1 MTKPLAGLFK
11 ARQKDAAR
19 PALYARSMRLCGE
32 HLAAQET
39 GAAGAAAPQVRLTRA
54 IGAFAASLD
63 SPSADPFD
71 ALLQVGER
79 ALEAGGDRGPGLALG
94 LAESATR
101 IRERSKGAWRL
112 RGLALDRL
120 GRGDEALRCYERY
133 VTLLEG
139 GAPAPEVARRM
150 DTLRRRRA
158 CLDEAVALFPETG
171 TETSTGSGT
180 GTGSALRDLL
190 QEPTGATGATAT
202 PATTA
207 VLAPRLAAYV
217 RERVAEHGPG
227 DAAVRRL
234 LVLHGRYSRLV
245 EQPAVPDPLLGGGT
259 PVGVAGLRGLV
270 AGRTVCV
277 VSNAGDVA
285 ESGLGAEI
293 DGYDLVVRCDAFR
306 IRAEGT
312 GERTGLHAV
321 TLRGD
326 SPWEGPAWTARAGVR
341 LVFGDPAAGWR
352 RATRERLAPGA
363 QEHVGDASLRRPL
376 GDPALLGEDG
386 WGAAT
391 TTAFTVLRLLDFLDA
406 SPRLD
411 LVGFTLPGRLRPR
424 EAEWVLD
431 RATHVDDSKMRIAL
445 R

>member
-11 ARQKDAAR
+11 ARQKEAAR
-19 PALYARSMRLCGE
+19 PALYTRTMRLCGE
-32 HLAAQET
+32 YLAAQGT
-39 GAAGAAAPQVRLTRA
+39 GAAVATPPQVRLTRA
-54 IGAFAASLD
+54 IGAFATSLD

-79 ALEAGGDRGPGLALG
+79 ALEAGGERGLGLALG

-112 RGLALDRL
+112 RGLALDGL

-133 VTLLEG
+133 ATLLDNG
-139 GAPAPEVARRM
+139 GPAPEVARRM

-158 CLDEAVALFPETG
+158 CLDEAVDLFPG
-171 TETSTGSGT
+171 AGSP
-180 GTGSALRDLL
+180 LRDLL
-190 QEPTGATGATAT
+190 REPT
-202 PATTA
+202 ATTA
-207 VLAPRLAAYV
+207 VLAPRFAAYV
-217 RERVAEHGPG
+217 RERMAGHGPG
-227 DAAVRRL
+227 DPAVRRL
-234 LVLHGRYSRLV
+234 LALYGGYSRLV

-277 VSNAGDVA
+277 VANAGDVA
-285 ESGLGAEI
+285 ESTLGAEI
-293 DGYDLVVRCDAFR
+293 DRYDLVVRCDAFR
-306 IRAEGT
+306 IRARGT

-326 SPWEGPAWTARAGVR
+326 SPWEGPAWTSPAGIR
-341 LVFGDPAAGWR
+341 LVFGDPAARWR

-363 QEHVGDASLRRPL
+363 QDHFGDASLRRPL

-386 WGAAT
+386 WEAAT
-391 TTAFTVLRLLDFLDA
+391 TTAFTVLRLLDFLDT